1 MIMNLN
7 DPQNRMSVL
16 FPQYEHEP
24 PTSFQNVLEV
34 LASKSRNSSEKGRV
48 FEALVKAFIETDK
61 GQALRFDRVWLWSE
75 YPDRRGRQDTG
86 IDLVARERDRGGLVA
101 IQCKFYAPSATISL
115 PEVNKF
121 LAAYSTDEFV
131 GGVFVSTTDKWG
143 RNSEDALRGRGDKP
157 VSRWGPQVFENSSIN
172 WEDFSL
178 ARPRALVRKA
188 NKELR
193 EYQQLALED
202 TLKGFAKNERGKL
215 IMACGSGKTFTAL
228 RIAER
233 VAGVGG
239 DVLFLTPSISL
250 LSQSLRDWVN
260 DADIPLKPF
269 AVCSDA
275 SASRLRDDDGDI
287 SPFDLPLPA
296 STDAAT
302 LAERLR
308 NAKSDSAMSV
318 VFSTYQSLPSVSEAQ
333 GMGLPKFDLIIC
345 DEAHRTT
352 GATLAGETESNF
364 RRVHDNG
371 FIAGEK
377 RLYMTAT
384 PRIYGD
390 AVKQKANDDGRVTL
404 ASMDDEGM
412 FGPEFH
418 RLGFGKAIEMSILSD
433 YKVLIFD
440 VDLQKVGMDLHGL
453 LSESRSELN
462 MENGARMVGCW
473 NALRKRGATGLDF
486 GRDLSP
492 AKRAVAF
499 SNSIAQSEAFAEYFP
514 RVIESCMAADAE
526 EGDSEGQLRCEVR
539 HVDGT
544 QNAMTRSASL
554 AWLRED
560 PDEGCARILTNAR
573 CLTEGIDVPALDAIM
588 FLQPRSSEIDVVQ
601 AVGRVMRKS
610 AGKRAGYII
619 LPIARAP
626 DSSPQDA
633 VNDGAYKAVWQV
645 INAIAAHDDR
655 FEAKINQLK
664 LVAKT
669 EEPSTGSPA
678 GGDIGVG
685 ENVVIDVEQMELP
698 LAISGSPEF
707 RDAILSRVV
716 DKYSNPHYWEQW
728 ADKVREIAERHEARI
743 RALLAIPDS
752 GVRPAFDRFLNG
764 LRSNLNDGVT
774 KDEAI
779 GTLSQHLVSK
789 PVFDALFE
797 DYAFVKRNP
806 VSRAMQGVID
816 ALQDHGLERETEGL
830 ERFYRDVR
838 IRAEGVT
845 TAAGKQ
851 RIIAELYERFLT
863 KALPETAKNLG
874 IAYTPVQ
881 VVDYIIRSVENVLN
895 AKFGAS
901 LGDAD
906 VHVIDPFVGTGTFI
920 TRLIQSGFIER
931 EDLQRKYES
940 ELHANEIMLLAY
952 YIAMV
957 NIESAYHEAM
967 RANEYAPFGGGVLTD
982 TFQAYEPKAP
992 MDDVLIPSNNE
1003 RMERQRKLDI
1013 RVVIGNP
1020 PWSATNN
1027 REYPGID
1034 GRVKES
1040 YAARSDV
1047 NHLAALYDPYVK
1059 AIRLASDRILNDKGG
1074 VVAFVTNGGFIR
1086 SNAFDG
1092 FRKAVAEE
1100 FDAVYCYNLRGNAN
1114 TSGDKRQREG
1124 GGVFGGATKAGVAIL
1139 ILVKQSAGRGIWY
1152 RNIGDCLSREQ
1163 KLEIL
1168 GASSLAETDW
1178 TDVVPNK
1185 HGDWIEQR
1193 SDDFQTFHPLSS
1205 SDAAGA
1211 PGEPAPIFV
1220 KRTLGLVTSRDA
1232 WAFNSSQQQLQD
1244 NIRRSIAYYNDLVVE
1259 FRKTNSSGLATVQAA
1274 KAKAFVTKNPR
1285 RFHWDAKNYRDLA
1298 KGECYRV
1305 DESGF
1310 RVGAYRP
1317 FFKQRLY
1324 FDRKLNNSIRDFPE
1338 IYPDIEAE
1346 NRGIYITGPG
1356 SSVPF
1361 SALMTNAI
1369 SDSGLTSGNGSS
1381 PYLPRWRY
1389 QRSSLTPPP
1398 PPPRNASATST
1409 RGRWRSFARD
1419 AAIAA
1424 SPKMT
1429 FSTTSM
1435 ASYIRRN
1442 GAKRSPMI

>member
-499 SNSIAQSEAFAEYFP
+499 SNSIAQSRAFAEYFP

-526 EGDSEGQLRCEVR
+526 EGDGEGQLRCEVR

-560 PDEGCARILTNAR
+560 PGEGSARILTNAR

-588 FLQPRSSEIDVVQ
+588 FLQPRNSEIDVVQ

-664 LVAKT
+664 LVAKI
-669 EEPSTGSPA
+669 EKPSTGSPE

-685 ENVVIDVEQMELP
+685 ANVIDIEQMELP

-743 RALLAIPDS
+743 HALLETS
-752 GVRPAFDRFLNG
+752 GSSVRPTFDKFLNG

-774 KDEAI
+774 EDEAI

-797 DYAFVKRNP
+797 DYAFVDRNSI
-806 VSRAMQGVID
+806 SRAMQGVID
-816 ALQDHGLERETEGL
+816 ALQDRGLEKETEGL

-863 KALPETAKNLG
+863 KALPKTAKNLG

-881 VVDYIIRSVENVLN
+881 VVDYIIRSVEDVLN
-895 AKFGAS
+895 AEFSAS
-901 LGDAD
+901 LGDVG
-906 VHVIDPFVGTGTFI
+906 VHIMDPFVGTGTFI
-920 TRLIQSGFIER
+920 TRLIQSGFIMR
-931 EDLQRKYES
+931 EDLRRKYES

-957 NIESAYHEAM
+957 NIESTYHEAIG
-967 RANEYAPFGGGVLTD
+967 ANEYAPFVGGVLTD
-982 TFQAYEPKAP
+982 TFQAYEPGAP

-1034 GRVKES
+1034 DRVKES
-1040 YAARSDV
+1040 YADKSNTD
-1047 NHLAALYDPYVK
+1047 HLSALYDPYVK
-1059 AIRLASDRILNDKGG
+1059 AIRLASDRILNDNGG
-1074 VVAFVTNGGFIR
+1074 VVAFVTNGGFI
-1086 SNAFDG
+1086 SGNAFDG
-1092 FRKAVAEE
+1092 FRQVVAEE
-1100 FDAVYCYNLRGNAN
+1100 FTSIYVLNLRGNQR
-1114 TSGDKRQREG
+1114 TQGERSRQEG
-1124 GGVFGGATKAGVAIL
+1124 GKVFGQGSRAPVAITL
-1139 ILVKQSAGRGIWY
+1139 LVRNPTAAHDGCRILY
-1152 RNIGDCLSREQ
+1152 HDIGDYLTRERKLSFLQETGSIAGIDNWE
-1163 KLEIL
+1163 EI
-1168 GASSLAETDW
+1168 
-1178 TDVVPNK
+1178 VPNRY
-1185 HGDWIEQR
+1185 HDWIGQR
-1193 SDDFQTFHPLSS
+1193 SEEFETFHPLTL
-1205 SDAAGA
+1205 SDAAGV

-1232 WAFNSSQQQLQD
+1232 WTFNSSQQQLQE
-1244 NIRRSIAYYNDLVVE
+1244 NIRRSVAYYNELVAE
-1259 FRKTNSSGLATVQAA
+1259 FRKTNSSGSATVRTAIA
-1274 KAKAFVTKNPR
+1274 KKFVTNDPR
-1285 RFHWDAKNYRDLA
+1285 QFHWDAKNYRDIA
-1298 KGECYRV
+1298 NGKTYRV

-1310 RVGAYRP
+1310 RIGAYRP

-1324 FDRKLNNSIRDFPE
+1324 FDRNLNNSIRDFPE
-1338 IYPDIEAE
+1338 IYPDADAE

-1356 SSVPF
+1356 SSVSF
-1361 SALMTNAI
+1361 STLMTNAI

-1381 PYLPRWRY
+1381 PYIPRWRY
-1389 QRSSLTPPP
+1389 QRSPLAAPPP
-1398 PPPRNASATST
+1398 PP
-1409 RGRWRSFARD
+1409 GGARQQH
-1419 AAIAA
+1419 
-1424 SPKMT
+1424 
-1429 FSTTSM
+1429 
-1435 ASYIRRN
+1435 
-1442 GAKRSPMI
+1442 